1 MSYFNE
7 EEFREGLVSELVLLD
22 LPATQ
27 TSVSDAYYE
36 EIRPLSQVS
45 SEGPFE
51 FKISGQNSIDYLDL
65 KNSQI
70 HLKVRVVKG
79 DGSALTAE
87 KVGPAIFFFKLCSVL
102 QRLLYITRP
111 ASPATTIHI
120 ELTFNRCSTTFR
132 MLFPVSFKLRIGL

>member
-7 EEFREGLVSELVLLD
+7 EEFREGLVSELVLFD

-102 QRLLYITRP
+102 QRILYKTRP
-111 ASPATTIHI
+111 ASPATTTHI
-120 ELTFNRCSTTFR
+120 KPTFNRCSTMVR
-132 MLFPVSFKLRIGL
+132 MLFPVSFKLRVGL

>member
-1 MSYFNE
+1 MWLPSSSPLRQLSLPSTDTFE
-7 EEFREGLVSELVLLD
+7 KLKPFLRLVSELVLFD

-51 FKISGQNSIDYLDL
+51 FRISRQNSIDYLDL

-87 KVGPAIFFFKLCSVL
+87 KVGLAIFFFKLCSVL
-102 QRLLYITRP
+102 QNKTSITCNYNP
-111 ASPATTIHI
+111 
-120 ELTFNRCSTTFR
+120 
-132 MLFPVSFKLRIGL
+132 